1 MKWKLRAGGKVCCWI
16 RKQWHRESWQ
26 HGSYLEE
33 GKKKQHGKGNIG
45 KSEVCLA
52 SPCRFPT
59 IQMSPVWSAPHN
71 WTWPGSWQYVNWPV
85 FWGRGCQWEGREG
98 ERKVVYLA
106 DSKEGRMKEKGKSM
120 AGYRKIKETEV
131 RYSQQVFAG
140 PLLVKNLARNF
151 KNSQFTFLYL
161 IPFL

>member
-1 MKWKLRAGGKVCCWI
+1 
-16 RKQWHRESWQ
+16 
-26 HGSYLEE
+26 
-33 GKKKQHGKGNIG
+33 
-45 KSEVCLA
+45 
-52 SPCRFPT
+52 
-59 IQMSPVWSAPHN
+59 
-71 WTWPGSWQYVNWPV
+71 
-85 FWGRGCQWEGREG
+85 
-98 ERKVVYLA
+98 
-106 DSKEGRMKEKGKSM
+106 MKEKGKSM